1 MQVVTGAMGALI
13 PKLFQLLSEEY
24 KLQKGVK
31 QDVEF
36 LTKELPSMHE
46 ALRKVADVPR
56 HQLDRQVKIWADE
69 VRELSYVME
78 DVVDSFLASGEGSE
92 PAANSNKLKE
102 LLKKMGNLLPKG
114 KTRRKIAKKIKG
126 IRLQVR
132 EVADRRDRYG
142 VNDAVANL
150 ASAPTTVDPRL
161 VALFKKET
169 ELVGIDAARD
179 EIIKKLMDGDGD
191 VPEQQLKILSIY
203 GIGGLGKTTV
213 AKVVHQ
219 GLQEKFML
227 KAFVSVGQKPDVKK
241 VLRDIFLELDKEG
254 YRKSNAQT
262 LDEKQLIVELRELL
276 ENKRYFIV
284 IDDIWDA
291 EAWEIINCAFKD
303 SNCGSKIITTTRSF
317 EVARKSGEAYQ
328 LKPLSPGNSEKLLYM
343 RLYGGRSKCP
353 FDHPVEISEKII
365 QRCGGV
371 PLAILTIASLLDGK
385 EKEDWSKVYDS
396 IGFGHGKNQ
405 VVDNTRKILLFSYYD
420 LPYYLRPCLLYL
432 SIYPEDYTVKK
443 ETLIWKWSAEGF
455 IKEEPGIRQ
464 YELGER
470 YFSELV
476 NRSMIQPIWGGYGSC
491 FVTGCRVHDLVLDM
505 ISLLSNEENF
515 VRVWDVNDQR
525 ISCQSNA
532 RRLAIQKRVL
542 EQDDSLANMCTPQLR
557 SFSAIGCDIHVMPS
571 LTSFGALRVLDMED
585 CSFNGDGSYHL
596 DHLGSLLH
604 LRYLG
609 LWRIDKVPEK
619 IGNLKFLQTLNL
631 IYTTGNG
638 IKELPQSFGLLRQ
651 LKRLHFEVA
660 EGIVGMHLLGN
671 LTSLEDLR
679 LTFDTWS
686 PEFVV
691 ELRKLTMLRN
701 LNLSIMSHKGM
712 DDSQVKAL
720 VKSLGKLKETQ
731 ILGIY
736 FGGYV
741 SIGPQGWEGYVP
753 PQQLREFLIRTEK
766 DMLPAWINPSLVPN
780 LTIWFNLKEVK
791 ARDMEILGSFPE
803 LVTLRLTDLLL
814 GLSESQDFLPDV
826 MGGLFPKLRYF
837 STPAPLRFLEGAMPS
852 LESLD
857 YCYLEVDQLK
867 RDSSF
872 VFEFGSWENLH
883 SLQKVEVYFY
893 SDAAQEKKDEAVVA
907 LELAANQHPNRPN
920 LTVSKYRVWEKPIE

>member
-1 MQVVTGAMGALI
+1 MMR
-13 PKLFQLLSEEY
+13 LL
-24 KLQKGVK
+24 
-31 QDVEF
+31 
-36 LTKELPSMHE
+36 TT
-46 ALRKVADVPR
+46 VA
-56 HQLDRQVKIWADE
+56 
-69 VRELSYVME
+69 
-78 DVVDSFLASGEGSE
+78 
-92 PAANSNKLKE
+92 
-102 LLKKMGNLLPKG
+102 
-114 KTRRKIAKKIKG
+114 
-126 IRLQVR
+126 
-132 EVADRRDRYG
+132 
-142 VNDAVANL
+142 
-150 ASAPTTVDPRL
+150 APTTVDPRL
-161 VALFKKET
+161 SALFKEQK
-169 ELVGIDAARD
+169 ELVGIDVARA
-179 EIIKKLMDGDGD
+179 EITKKLIDGDGD
-191 VPEQQLKILSIY
+191 VSKQQLKILSIF

-241 VLRDIFLELDKEG
+241 VLRDIFLELDREG

-262 LDEKQLIVELRELL
+262 LDEKQLIVELQELL

-284 IDDIWDA
+284 IDDIWDV
-291 EAWEIINCAFKD
+291 EAWEIISCAFKD

-328 LKPLSPGNSEKLLYM
+328 LRPLSPGNSEKLLYM

-385 EKEDWSKVYDS
+385 VREDWSKVYDS

-432 SIYPEDYTVKK
+432 SIYPEDYTIKK

-505 ISLLSNEENF
+505 ICLLSTEENF

-532 RRLAIQKRVL
+532 RRLAIQKIVL
-542 EQDDSLANMCTPQLR
+542 EKDDSLANMCTPQLR
-557 SFSAIGCDIHVMPS
+557 SFSAIGCDIQVMPS
-571 LTSFGALRVLDMED
+571 LPSFGALRVLDMED
-585 CSFNGDGSYHL
+585 CSFIEDGSYHL
-596 DHLGSLLH
+596 DHLGRLVH

-609 LWRIDKVPEK
+609 LRGVPIDKLPEE

-631 IYTTGNG
+631 LYTG

-671 LTSLEDLR
+671 LTSLEDLQ

-686 PEFVV
+686 PEFLV

-701 LNLSIMSHKGM
+701 LILSIGSYKGS

-720 VKSLGKLKETQ
+720 VKSLGKLKEIQ
-731 ILGIY
+731 ILDIY

-753 PQQLREFLIRTEK
+753 PRQLREFSLRTEK
-766 DMLPAWINPSLVPN
+766 GMLLAWINPSLVPN
-780 LTIWFNLKEVK
+780 LTSLLFNLKEVK

-803 LVTLRLTDLLL
+803 LVTLRLTDLFL

-837 STPAPLRFLEGAMPS
+837 STPAPLRFLQGAMPS

-867 RDSSF
+867 LDSSF
-872 VFEFGSWENLH
+872 VFEFGSWQNLR
-883 SLQKVEVYFY
+883 SLQKVEAIIRF
-893 SDAAQEKKDEAVVA
+893 SAAQENEDEAVVA

-920 LTVSKYRVWEKPIE
+920 VTVENI

>member
-13 PKLFQLLSEEY
+13 PKLFQLLNEEY

-46 ALRKVADVPR
+46 ALRKVADVPWDK
-56 HQLDRQVKIWADE
+56 LDKQVKIWADE

-78 DVVDSFLASGEGSE
+78 DVVDSFIASVEGSE

-102 LLKKMGNLLPKG
+102 LLKKMGNLLPRG
-114 KTRRKIAKKIKG
+114 KARRKIAKKIKG
-126 IRLQVR
+126 IKIQVK
-132 EVADRRDRYG
+132 EVAERRDRYG
-142 VNDAVANL
+142 VNGAVANL
-150 ASAPTTVDPRL
+150 AAAPPTVDPRL
-161 VALFKKET
+161 LALFKEEK
-169 ELVGIDAARD
+169 ELVGIDVAMD
-179 EIIKKLMDGDGD
+179 EITKKLTDGDGDGD
-191 VPEQQLKILSIY
+191 VPKQQLKILSIF
-203 GIGGLGKTTV
+203 GIGGLGKTAV

-219 GLQEKFML
+219 VLQEKFML

-254 YRKSNAQT
+254 YKKSNAQK
-262 LDEKQLIVELRELL
+262 LDEKKLIVELRKLL

-284 IDDIWDA
+284 IDDTWDV
-291 EAWEIINCAFKD
+291 ESRNIISCALKD
-303 SNCGSKIITTTRSF
+303 SNCGSKIITTARSLK
-317 EVARKSGEAYQ
+317 VARKSGEAYQ
-328 LKPLSPGNSEKLLYM
+328 LKPLSPSNSEKLLYM
-343 RLYGGRSKCP
+343 RLYGGKSKCP
-353 FDHPVEISEKII
+353 IDHPLEISKKII

-385 EKEDWSKVYDS
+385 VKEDWSKVYDS

-420 LPYYLRPCLLYL
+420 LPYYLRPCFLYL
-432 SIYPEDYTVKK
+432 SIYPEDYTINK

-455 IKEEPGIRQ
+455 IKEEPGIGQ

-476 NRSMIQPIWGGYGSC
+476 NRSMIQPIWGGHGSC

-505 ISLLSNEENF
+505 ICLLSNEENF

-525 ISCQSNA
+525 TSRQSNS
-532 RRLAIQKRVL
+532 RRLAIHKIVL
-542 EQDDSLANMCTPQLR
+542 EQDDSLANMFTPQLR
-557 SFSAIGCDIHVMPS
+557 SFSATGCDFHVMPS

-585 CSFNGDGSYHL
+585 CSFNGDDTYHL
-596 DHLGSLLH
+596 DHLGSFLH

-619 IGNLKFLQTLNL
+619 IGNLKFLQTLDL
-631 IYTTGNG
+631 GATR

-651 LKRLHFEVA
+651 LKRLHFGVA

-671 LTSLEDLR
+671 LTSLEDLQLR
-679 LTFDTWS
+679 FRTWS

-701 LNLSIMSHKGM
+701 LKLFTYKDL

-720 VKSLGKLKETQ
+720 VKSLGKLQEIQ
-731 ILGIY
+731 ILDIY
-736 FGGYV
+736 SAINV

-753 PQQLREFLIRTEK
+753 PRQLREFRLRMEK
-766 DMLPAWINPSLVPN
+766 DMLPVWINPSLVQN
-780 LTIWFNLKEVK
+780 LTSLCFNLKEVK

-803 LVTLRLTDLLL
+803 LVALRLTDLFL
-814 GLSESQDFLPDV
+814 GLSEPQDFLPDV
-826 MGGLFPKLRYF
+826 MGGLFPKLRYL
-837 STPAPLRFLEGAMPS
+837 STPAPLRFLQGAMPS

-857 YCYLEVDQLK
+857 YTYLHVDQLK
-867 RDSSF
+867 RDTNF
-872 VFEFGSWENLH
+872 VFEFGSWENLP
-883 SLQKVEVYFY
+883 SLQKVE
-893 SDAAQEKKDEAVVA
+893 AIILIGTAQENEDEAVVA
-907 LELAANQHPNRPN
+907 LELAASQHPNRPN
-920 LTVSKYRVWEKPIE
+920 NCHQHS